1 MVKDSGFG
9 TMTTALR
16 AITEELNRRSQW
28 HLIGRLQEFRKTA
41 KGLKRLAT
49 RDIFNSQTTFKRYA
63 FHVGGRRELQF
74 NVGYEGDGED
84 RQFRQGVAFSFGRS
98 HSLPDPRILLPK
110 VRRFNKFLTTNPEA
124 FSDMRMWIWTRE
136 GGERKR
142 SKDLVP
148 KKIEWNSRQ
157 FLQQSPFIF
166 LGRLVPA
173 GKINYETI
181 LSDLDRLLP
190 LYEYV
195 ERGPNALKGGAQFD
209 DIGGF
214 SFEPRYV
221 DKETATTATI
231 VAKRVKVKLRENKLQ
246 KALRDHLANIYGSG
260 NVSCEQSIR
269 TMEGDLCKTDIMV
282 RQGSSYWI
290 YEAKIGPNAR
300 ECIRRAIGQ
309 LLEYS
314 FWPGNPGASKLI
326 IVGEPPQSAQ
336 SAKYLSRLREKFALP
351 IQYMQFDM
359 SKRSLR

>member
-1 MVKDSGFG
+1 MS
-9 TMTTALR
+9 LR
-16 AITEELNRRSQW
+16 SITEELNRRSQW

-84 RQFRQGVAFSFGRS
+84 RHFRQGVAFSFGRS
-98 HSLPDPRILLPK
+98 HALPDPRILLPK
-110 VRRFNKFLTTNPEA
+110 VRRFNKFLTGNPEA
-124 FSDMRMWIWTRE
+124 FSDMRMWMWTRE
-136 GGERKR
+136 GAEKKR
-142 SKDLVP
+142 SKSLAP
-148 KKIEWNSRQ
+148 KQIEWRSRL
-157 FLQQSPFIF
+157 FLRQRPFIF

-173 GKINYETI
+173 NKINYETV
-181 LSDLDRLLP
+181 LTDLDRLLP

-195 ERGPNALKGGAQFD
+195 ERGPNAPKGDSQFD

-214 SFEPRYV
+214 SFESRNV
-221 DKETATTATI
+221 DKKTATTATI
-231 VAKRVKVKLRENKLQ
+231 VSKRVKVELRENKLQ

-269 TMEGDLCKTDIMV
+269 TMEGDLCRTDIMV
-282 RQGSSYWI
+282 QRGNSYWI

-300 ECIRRAIGQ
+300 ECIRRALGQ

-314 FWPGNPGASKLI
+314 FWPGNPEASRLI
-326 IVGEPPQSAQ
+326 VVGEPPESAR
-336 SAKYLSRLREKFALP
+336 SAEYLRRLRKKFALP
-351 IQYMQFDM
+351 IQYVQFDM
-359 SKRSLR
+359 SKRRLS